1 MKSINLTLFTALLFM
16 FAGCGQNEDS
26 SADGQVSELQQYT
39 PQNGTVHLMGNI
51 ENAGDIGFI
60 LMAANLK
67 DTLQT
72 FTAPQGEL
80 AYQIEGLAVNEIYML
95 EISGVN
101 VDDRGANINWWYTLP
116 IFLENGAELSL
127 SPKPIAGADDYST
140 PYSFTI
146 EGSGEEQQFLES
158 WYRDY
163 SVVDMQES
171 NRAARN
177 ARINQEYINRES
189 PLISTLFL
197 ISQQTDH
204 RSNMDSYMQVYDK
217 APEHVKNSRYGI
229 DLANR
234 IYRIN
239 NYTTE
244 IDMEELLAARTS
256 QLYAFT
262 PANHRDKSHWLLVF
276 WASWD
281 PTATIQVPTIHDLVQ
296 ATGNTDIEVLYFS
309 LDTRMSQWKPT
320 TDEMQLPNSY
330 MLRAEVRQ
338 QAIDQLY
345 LTELPRYMII
355 TPDGKVVEN
364 DLTYD
369 ELEAVIKAL

>member
-1 MKSINLTLFTALLFM
+1 MKSIKLTLFTALLFL
-16 FAGCGQNEDS
+16 FASCGQNEKNS
-26 SADGQVSELQQYT
+26 SNGQVTELQQYT
-39 PQNGTVHLMGNI
+39 PQNGTAHLQGSI

-72 FTAPQGEL
+72 FTAPQGKL
-80 AYQIEGLAVNEIYML
+80 DYQIEGLAVNEVYML

-101 VDDRGANINWWYTLP
+101 VDDRGANINWWYTVP

-127 SPKPIAGADDYST
+127 IPQKIAGADEYGT
-140 PYSFTI
+140 PFSFTI
-146 EGSGEEQQFLES
+146 EGAGEEQQFLES

-163 SVVDMQES
+163 SVVDMQETD
-171 NRAARN
+171 RTARN
-177 ARINQEYINRES
+177 TRINQEYINRES

-204 RSNMDSYMQVYDK
+204 RSNMDTYRQVYDR

-234 IYRIN
+234 IYRIT
-239 NYTTE
+239 NYATE
-244 IDMEELLAARTS
+244 IDMDELLAARTS

-262 PANHRDKSHWLLVF
+262 PANHADKSHWLLVF

-281 PTATIQVPTIHDLVQ
+281 PTATIQVPTIHELVQ

-320 TDEMQLPNSY
+320 TEEMQLPNSF
-330 MLRAEVRQ
+330 MLRAEIRQ
-338 QAIDQLY
+338 QTIDQLY

-355 TPDGKVVEN
+355 TPDGKVIEN
-364 DLTYD
+364 DLGYD
-369 ELEAVIKAL
+369 QLDAVIKAL